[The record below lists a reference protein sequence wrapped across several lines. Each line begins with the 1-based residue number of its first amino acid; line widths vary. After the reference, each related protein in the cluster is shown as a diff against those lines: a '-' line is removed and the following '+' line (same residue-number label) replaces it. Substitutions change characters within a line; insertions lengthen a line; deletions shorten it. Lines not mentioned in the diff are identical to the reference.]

1 MSNNA
6 FVEQIETLIR
16 LGYPAML
23 AMPEPAFIN
32 SLAVLES
39 RLPTAQSRRRAS
51 AVCDCH
57 QLLPRAPIRERC
69 CRWHGGQ
76 GKVSVERLFPRK
88 PNDFVPQIELPGGEA
103 YLLVDVDRGAD
114 FRNIT
119 PDAAYLAI
127 TKGGRSPLTIS
138 EGIAVLTHAPDL
150 LQPNMC
156 FSLLASRCGD
166 KSRPFLPCGSAKAG
180 PSSAGAGRAIRIPG
194 WVLRHAP
201 HAQAQS
207 TSIQRR
213 SIPPDL
219 SANLSPAGGLP

>member
-16 LGYPAML
+16 LGYPPML
-23 AMPEPAFIN
+23 AMPEPAFID

-39 RLPTAQSRRRAS
+39 RLPTAQEAAVGQVPFVIVINSHHAPVEVMLPLARR
-51 AVCDCH
+51 
-57 QLLPRAPIRERC
+57 
-69 CRWHGGQ
+69 Q
-76 GKVSVERLFPRK
+76 GKVPVERLFPRK

-114 FRNIT
+114 YRNIT

-166 KSRPFLPCGSAKAG
+166 KRVPALWLSEGRPKLGWCWAGNPHTWLGSASCAARTG
-180 PSSAGAGRAIRIPG
+180 S
-194 WVLRHAP
+194 V
-201 HAQAQS
+201 
-207 TSIQRR
+207 
-213 SIPPDL
+213 
-219 SANLSPAGGLP
+219 NFNPAEINTA